1 MIHLKTSE
9 EIAIMKEG
17 GNKLG
22 TILEDLLA
30 YSQPGVVLMDIEK
43 RACDLIEKAGAAA
56 SFKIVPGYKWAT
68 CLNVNEV
75 VVHGI
80 PTQYILKDGDILTID
95 IGLIYKG
102 FHTDT
107 AGTKIIG
114 DRVQSLVEKQKFLDV
129 GKKALQKGIEQA
141 KIGNRIGN
149 ISKVVQETIEG
160 AGYSIVKSLV
170 GHGVG
175 RDLHE
180 EPQIPNYLRGAIEN
194 TLPLKEGMTIAIEP
208 IYAAGQGEIVYKN
221 TDGWTLATRD
231 RSLTSVF
238 EHSLAITANGP
249 IVLTRSSKTPQGQ
262 F

>member
-1 MIHLKTSE
+1 MIHIKTPE
-9 EIAIMKEG
+9 EIAIMGEG
-17 GNKLG
+17 GRKLG
-22 TILEDLLA
+22 TILEDLL
-30 YSQPGVVLMDIEK
+30 SFSTHGVVLMDIEK
-43 RACDLIEKAGAAA
+43 RACDLIEKSGATA
-56 SFKIVPGYKWAT
+56 SFKTVPGYKWAT

-80 PTQYILKDGDILTID
+80 PTQYVLKDGDILTID

-114 DRVQSLVEKQKFLDV
+114 SSKKNEKFLEI
-129 GKKALQKGIEQA
+129 GKEALNKAIQTAI
-141 KIGNRIGN
+141 IGNRIGD

-170 GHGVG
+170 GHGIG

-208 IYAAGQGEIVYKN
+208 IYAMGRGEIVYQN
-221 TDGWTLATRD
+221 DDGWTLATRD

-238 EHSLAITANGP
+238 EHTLTITAAGP
-249 IVLTRSSKTPQGQ
+249 VVLTTASI
-262 F
+262 